1 MELWFRFKSM
11 LRNLLQKRRV
21 EMHLDDELRGYVQQ
35 VVDELVGQGVPEAD
49 ARRRAMAEFGGVEQ
63 VKQSVRDG
71 RAGTAVELVLQ
82 DVRYGLRQLRR
93 NPAFTVTAVL
103 MTGLGIGATTAIF
116 SAVYSLILR
125 PLPYYES
132 SRIVSW
138 SGPDGAPVLDPDFV
152 AARGRTKSFKQLA
165 GFHMYSADILTG
177 IGDPVR
183 VRRAAVTANFFPV
196 LGMVPALG
204 RNFYADEDWS
214 GGANVLML
222 SDSLW
227 RNKFGADAKAVG
239 RVVRMNGID
248 YTIIGVL
255 PRHFSFPSSSLE
267 PDIYGS
273 AMLDR
278 STVVDPAAPIW
289 GIQTVARLRP
299 GVTAQQAQAEMQAF
313 SQTRLQD
320 YPPELADWARN
331 RKMTVETLQRHLTGD
346 NRKPLYILLACVA
359 AVLLISCANVTN
371 LQLARA
377 VSRRHETAV
386 RGAMGASRMR
396 LMRQFL
402 TESLLLSAMAAAVGL
417 GIAWLVTVMV
427 QRTGTP
433 GDAEMPSRMTQM
445 LRLPFGKLSATI
457 QIDGW
462 VLAFTVGLALATTL
476 LSGLAPAFS
485 GTRASL
491 RGALASAGT
500 RMSSGREHRFLRQ
513 SLLVS
518 EVALAL
524 VLLACAGLLVRS
536 FARVMSYDSGFEAS
550 NMLTGTVT
558 LHTGVSSLR
567 GPTTAWSEGRAKGF
581 MDQVMVRLK
590 ALPGVQVA
598 ALTTALPLDFPGSAA
613 VAYDGVPIPPQGK
626 WLNSAVTAITPQYF
640 QAVETPLLKGRVF
653 ASTDNETAPRV
664 AIVNMAFA
672 RRFFA
677 GDAVGKRFKVND
689 GSHGE
694 EFIPLTIVG
703 EVDDVRHGGLETDPE
718 PELFRPLA
726 QAPSVFSLKLVLRTS
741 AEPALL
747 ANAMRKAVV
756 AVDSQV
762 PVFDVQTM
770 EQRVSDLVAQ
780 RRLIMLLIVCFA
792 LLAVILSAVGVY
804 GVFTYSV
811 TQRAHE
817 MGIRLALGSSR
828 MGVLRLV
835 MSQAAQLIALGGVIG
850 FTAALAL
857 SRLLASLLVGITP
870 HDPVSFLGAWVLM
883 TVVALLA
890 SAVPAAQAART
901 DLIATLHSE

>member
-11 LRNLLQKRRV
+11 LRNLLHKRRV
-21 EMHLDDELRGYVQQ
+21 ESHLDDELRGYVQQ
-35 VVDELVGQGVPEAD
+35 VIDERVAQGVPEAE

-71 RAGTAVELVLQ
+71 RAGTAAELVWQ

-125 PLPYYES
+125 PLPYFES
-132 SRIVSW
+132 NRIVSW
-138 SGPDGAPVLDPDFV
+138 SDTTGSPVLDPDFV
-152 AARGRTKSFKQLA
+152 AARERTKSFEPLA
-165 GFHMYSADILTG
+165 GFHMYSADILAG
-177 IGDPVR
+177 VGDPVR

-196 LGMVPALG
+196 LGVVPALG
-204 RNFYADEDWS
+204 RKFHPDEDWS
-214 GGANVLML
+214 GGANVLIL
-222 SDSLW
+222 SDRLW

-239 RVVRMNGID
+239 RVVKMDGVD
-248 YTIIGVL
+248 YTIVGVL

-267 PDIYGS
+267 PDVYGS
-273 AMLDR
+273 AVLER
-278 STVVDPAAPIW
+278 STEVDPAAQIW

-313 SQTRLQD
+313 SQARLKE
-320 YPPELADWARN
+320 YPPELAEWAKS
-331 RKMTVETLQRHLTGD
+331 RKMTVESLQRHLTGD

-377 VSRRHETAV
+377 ASRRHETAV
-386 RGAMGASRMR
+386 RGAMGASRLR
-396 LMRQFL
+396 LIRQFF
-402 TESLLLSAMAAAVGL
+402 TESLLLSAMAAIVGL
-417 GIAWLVTVMV
+417 GIAWLVTVIV

-462 VLAFTVGLALATTL
+462 VMAFTVGLALATTL

-485 GTRASL
+485 GSRANL

-536 FARVMSYDSGFEAS
+536 FARVMSYDSGFEPS

-558 LHTGVSSLR
+558 LQSGVVSLK
-567 GPTTAWSEGRAKGF
+567 GPPTAWSEGRAKGF
-581 MDQVMVRLK
+581 MDQLMARLK

-598 ALTTALPLDFPGSAA
+598 ALTTALPLDEGNSAA
-613 VAYDGVPIPPQGK
+613 VAYDGVPLPPRA
-626 WLNSAVTAITPQYF
+626 LTAAATEITPEYF
-640 QAVETPLLKGRVF
+640 QAVETPLLKGRAF
-653 ASTDNETAPRV
+653 NSTDNETAPRV
-664 AIVNMAFA
+664 AIVNTAFA

-694 EFIPLTIVG
+694 DFVPLTIVG
-703 EVDDVRHGGLETDPE
+703 EVEDVRHGSLETDPE

-726 QAPSVFSLKLVLRTS
+726 QAPSIYNLKLVLRT
-741 AEPALL
+741 AGEPALL

-835 MSQAAQLIALGGVIG
+835 MSQAARLIALGGAIG
-850 FTAALAL
+850 FGAALGL
-857 SRLLASLLVGITP
+857 SRLLASLLVGVTP
-870 HDPVSFLGAWVLM
+870 HDPVSFTGAWVLM